1 VLPQN
6 PGARSAPLDPRPPPD
21 LEDRPTP
28 SDDRPQLTVAAVARK
43 LGVAPATLRTWDRRY
58 GIGPAHHAPG
68 AHRRYSPDDVARLE
82 LMRNALL
89 HGATPAA
96 AATYALTTALPD
108 PDVPSTPNP
117 SQSDRRGL
125 DLPIP
130 RAGWQARGLARAA
143 IALDAEAVRGLLNES
158 ITAMGA
164 QAAWD
169 AVVRPVLGAVAQRW
183 ADTGTGIEIEHLL
196 SDCVTAVFSTLAAS
210 MPPPATARP
219 ILLAGMAGDQHRLPI
234 VVLSA
239 TLAQRGVACRSL
251 GADLPVEA
259 LIAAIRRTAP
269 VAVLLWSQ
277 LPETADPDLLES
289 LPRARPGFRIFVA
302 GPGWADV
309 PLAPQ
314 IARLSSLQ
322 EATDV
327 MSAVAGAP

>member
-1 VLPQN
+1 
-6 PGARSAPLDPRPPPD
+6 
-21 LEDRPTP
+21 
-28 SDDRPQLTVAAVARK
+28 
-43 LGVAPATLRTWDRRY
+43 
-58 GIGPAHHAPG
+58 
-68 AHRRYSPDDVARLE
+68 
-82 LMRNALL
+82 
-89 HGATPAA
+89 
-96 AATYALTTALPD
+96 
-108 PDVPSTPNP
+108 
-117 SQSDRRGL
+117 
-125 DLPIP
+125 
-130 RAGWQARGLARAA
+130 
-143 IALDAEAVRGLLNES
+143 
-158 ITAMGA
+158 
-164 QAAWD
+164 
-169 AVVRPVLGAVAQRW
+169 
-183 ADTGTGIEIEHLL
+183 
-196 SDCVTAVFSTLAAS
+196 
-210 MPPPATARP
+210 
-219 ILLAGMAGDQHRLPI
+219 MAGDQHRLPI

-309 PLAPQ
+309 PLASQ